1 MPIMTGNTVA
11 ARQLSTAER
20 LDLIRQ
26 RISNPDFLA
35 NRGLGN
41 EVGIYIFQYDA
52 HDELLVRE
60 HVARLKQ
67 DASLPCR
74 IVERNLW
81 DVFLAI
87 CEKRRILDKMAAME
101 ARRGSEALLARLKTS
116 VTPENFI
123 EAMDWEPHEQ
133 GEVLFITGVGQIY
146 PLMRAH
152 SILENA
158 QHVFE
163 DIPVVMFYPGRYDGQ
178 SLSLFGHL
186 EDSNYYRAFDLLV

>member
-1 MPIMTGNTVA
+1 MPTITGNSVA
-11 ARQLSTAER
+11 AKQLSTAER

-81 DVFLAI
+81 DVFRDI
-87 CEKRRILDKMAAME
+87 CDELCILEDIAGLEVKQGSDALLRRLKMIVTPNDYIDAME
-101 ARRGSEALLARLKTS
+101 
-116 VTPENFI
+116 
-123 EAMDWEPHEQ
+123 WEPHER
-133 GEVLFITGVGQIY
+133 GEVLFITGVGQIF
-146 PLMRAH
+146 PFIRAH
-152 SILENA
+152 SILENV

>member
-1 MPIMTGNTVA
+1 MPTITGNSVA
-11 ARQLSTAER
+11 AKQLSTAER

-81 DVFLAI
+81 DVFRDI
-87 CEKRRILDKMAAME
+87 CDEFCILEDIAGLEVKQGSDALLRRLKMIVTPNDYIDAME
-101 ARRGSEALLARLKTS
+101 
-116 VTPENFI
+116 
-123 EAMDWEPHEQ
+123 WEPHER
-133 GEVLFITGVGQIY
+133 GEVLFITGVGQIF
-146 PLMRAH
+146 PFIRAH
-152 SILENA
+152 SILENV

>member
-1 MPIMTGNTVA
+1 M
-11 ARQLSTAER
+11 
-20 LDLIRQ
+20 
-26 RISNPDFLA
+26 
-35 NRGLGN
+35 
-41 EVGIYIFQYDA
+41 GIYIFQYDA

-81 DVFLAI
+81 DVFRDI
-87 CEKRRILDKMAAME
+87 CDELCILEDIAGLEVKQGSDALLRRLKMIVTPNDYIDAME
-101 ARRGSEALLARLKTS
+101 
-116 VTPENFI
+116 
-123 EAMDWEPHEQ
+123 WEPHER
-133 GEVLFITGVGQIY
+133 GEVLFITGVGQIF
-146 PLMRAH
+146 PFIRAH
-152 SILENA
+152 SILENV

>member
-1 MPIMTGNTVA
+1 MPTITGNSVA
-11 ARQLSTAER
+11 AKQLSTAER

-74 IVERNLW
+74 IVEHNLW
-81 DVFLAI
+81 DVFRDI
-87 CEKRRILDKMAAME
+87 CDELCILEDIAGLEVKQGSDALLRRLKMIVTPNDYIDAME
-101 ARRGSEALLARLKTS
+101 
-116 VTPENFI
+116 
-123 EAMDWEPHEQ
+123 WEPHER
-133 GEVLFITGVGQIY
+133 GEVLFITGVGQIF
-146 PLMRAH
+146 PFIRAH
-152 SILENA
+152 SILENV

>member
-52 HDELLVRE
+52 RDELLVRE

-81 DVFLAI
+81 EVFRDI
-87 CEKRRILDKMAAME
+87 CDEHCILEDIAGLEAKQGSDALLRRLKMIVTPNDYIDAME
-101 ARRGSEALLARLKTS
+101 
-116 VTPENFI
+116 
-123 EAMDWEPHEQ
+123 WEPHER
-133 GEVLFITGVGQIY
+133 GEVLFITGVGQIF
-146 PLMRAH
+146 PFIRAH
-152 SILENA
+152 SILENV